1 MLDLKDDPDFAA
13 RVEAAK
19 RRRLGQPASREGLCL
34 VIGILLSLV
43 GAYFLTVPSGGAA
56 DFMGRSVDVVNLH
69 RLYLGQTS
77 AIVGAMFIVAA
88 VRPR

>member
-1 MLDLKDDPDFAA
+1 
-13 RVEAAK
+13 
-19 RRRLGQPASREGLCL
+19 
-34 VIGILLSLV
+34 
-43 GAYFLTVPSGGAA
+43 LTVPSGGAA